1 MKLKWYGHS
10 AFKLTTDKGL
20 RIIVDPYESGFGNGG
35 LAYGKI
41 TDEADLVLTSHEH
54 GDHNHVGDIKGK
66 FTRIE
71 KEGPHDIGGVKV
83 NAIPCFHDASKGK
96 DRGKNLIFVI
106 EADGLKLAH
115 LGDLGHPLSPDILQ
129 KIGSIDV
136 LLLPVGGFYTIDA
149 KEATDVMNAVK
160 PRLTIP
166 MHYKTEKCAFPITT
180 VDEFTRGKKGVK
192 MADATEL
199 NLTKESLPGEAEI
212 VVLKHAL

>member
-10 AFKLTTDKGL
+10 AFKLTTDKGV

-35 LAYGKI
+35 LTYANI

-54 GDHNHVGDIKGK
+54 GDHNYVQSIRGT
-66 FTRIE
+66 FTRIQ
-71 KEGPHDIGGVKV
+71 KEGSYDVASVKV
-83 NAIPCFHDASKGK
+83 TAIPCFHDPSTGK
-96 DRGKNLIFVI
+96 DRGTNLIFVI
-106 EADGLKLAH
+106 ETDGLKIVH
-115 LGDLGHPLSPDILQ
+115 VGDLGHTLDQDILR
-129 KIGSIDV
+129 KLGSVDI

-180 VDEFTRGKKGVK
+180 LDEFTIGKKAVK
-192 MADATEL
+192 TVPAAALDV
-199 NLTKESLPGEAEI
+199 TKQSLPNEAEI
-212 VVLKHAL
+212 WVLQHAL